1 MKRIRQIISFGLQLA
16 ILMSLLLGST
26 MADAVAAKAESVKV
40 ERVGEIESL
49 RETNSETYLLSDG
62 SYECVVY
69 AYDKYYRHA
78 SGSLQ
83 LIDNTIKLEEV
94 KSQQVGRRYKNAA
107 NAFDVFFQ
115 DGTTP
120 TVTIQKEGLSI
131 GFSALPSSGG
141 NSSRLSASSCVA
153 EIGVIES
160 HAALGGLTQTGDNT
174 VTYADAFFNADLVY
188 VLDNWALKEYIILK
202 NREAANEYS
211 FLLTTNG
218 LTLRTTEDG
227 AYFTDES
234 GKQRFAFDSLFAV
247 DANGVMT
254 EALSYSFVP
263 VKDTADV
270 LVTVTLDNNYLQA
283 AERAFPV
290 VIDPTIMISSSDTAD
305 ACVCS
310 GYIDTNYQMAT
321 QLRTGYDS
329 DYGIRRTYIKFNI
342 PASIPAY
349 SVTDATLD
357 LEKVSGAVPQ
367 TRAYRCTASWSSGSI
382 TWRNS
387 PGYST
392 TNMSTVS
399 VPFREGSVWYTMNV
413 TGLVQDWVNGT
424 YANYGFV
431 VRDQNESDPNHWTTF
446 YSSDAGSPH
455 KPELHITYNESG
467 GSPPEP
473 TDPPDPPEP
482 EPELPSVNLMTLYDE
497 AYADMYANAASRI
510 YAQSEV
516 VKQFFYD
523 EFQINVNIVTPA
535 SYSSYA
541 DIKGPNDPDEDC
553 INSDLVENENDDE
566 DNPDDDYVV
575 VAQEHHYTNIYNN
588 LYRITPASNRS
599 TVKMLYIGHDIC
611 FNDPRFWHIHNSS
624 GTNAILGLSCVY
636 RRVMTI
642 TDIRS
647 SEQEII
653 TAIHELGHMF
663 MAPDHDNR
671 QADPSQGEDNYCIY
685 GLYKEQIQRVQDI
698 VICDG
703 CRNKILE
710 NINRFSS

>member
-1 MKRIRQIISFGLQLA
+1 MKRIRQIISFSLQLA

-40 ERVGEIESL
+40 ERVGEIELL

-69 AYDKYYRHA
+69 PDDKYYRDA

-94 KSQQVGRRYKNAA
+94 KNQQVGRRYKNAA

-131 GFSALPSSGG
+131 GFSALPSSNG
-141 NSSRLSASSCVA
+141 NSSRLSAANCIA
-153 EIGVIES
+153 EIGAVDA

-174 VTYADAFFNADLVY
+174 VTYANAFFNADLVY

-211 FLLTTNG
+211 FLLTTDG

-234 GKQRFAFDSLFAV
+234 GKQLFAFDSLFAI
-247 DANGVMT
+247 DAQGVMT

-263 VKDTADV
+263 VKDTGDV

-310 GYIDTNYQMAT
+310 GYPNTNYQMAT

-357 LEKVSGAVPQ
+357 LEKISGAAPQ
-367 TRAYRCTASWSSGSI
+367 MRAYRCTSSWSSGSI
-382 TWRNS
+382 TWNNK

-431 VRDQNESDPNHWTTF
+431 VRDQNESDPNHWSTL
-446 YSSDAGSPH
+446 YSSDAASPH
-455 KPELHITYNESG
+455 KPELHITY
-467 GSPPEP
+467 GSPSEP
-473 TDPPDPPEP
+473 TDPPDPP

-497 AYADMYANAASRI
+497 AYADMYTNPASRI

-516 VKQFFYD
+516 LKQFFYD
-523 EFQINVNIVTPA
+523 EFQINVSIVNPA

-541 DIKGPNDPDEDC
+541 DIEGPNDPIVTCLDSYLPAGGDPV
-553 INSDLVENENDDE
+553 L
-566 DNPDDDYVV
+566 
-575 VAQEHHYTNIYNN
+575 QEHHYTNIYNN
-588 LYRITPASNRS
+588 ILRITPATNES
-599 TVKMLYIGHDIC
+599 TVKMLYMGHDIC
-611 FNDPRFWHIHNSS
+611 FNIPFYGHKHNSS
-624 GTNAILGLSCVY
+624 GDYSLFGLAY
-636 RRVMTI
+636 APRRVMTI

-653 TAIHELGHMF
+653 TAIHEFGHMF
-663 MAPDHDNR
+663 MAEDHYDEEVG
-671 QADPSQGEDNYCIY
+671 DSTDFSDYCIY
-685 GLYKEQIQRVQDI
+685 GFHKEQIQRVQDI

-703 CRNKILE
+703 CRSLILQ
-710 NINRFSS
+710 NINRFSG

>member
-1 MKRIRQIISFGLQLA
+1 M
-16 ILMSLLLGST
+16 
-26 MADAVAAKAESVKV
+26 
-40 ERVGEIESL
+40 

-69 AYDKYYRHA
+69 PDDKYYRDA

-94 KSQQVGRRYKNAA
+94 KNRQTGRRYKNAA

-131 GFSALPSSGG
+131 GFSALPSSNG
-141 NSSRLSASSCVA
+141 NSSRLSAANCIA
-153 EIGVIES
+153 EIGAVDA

-174 VTYADAFFNADLVY
+174 VTYANAFFNADLVY

-211 FLLTTNG
+211 FLLTTDG

-234 GKQRFAFDSLFAV
+234 GKQLFAFDSLFAI
-247 DANGVMT
+247 DAQGVMT

-263 VKDTADV
+263 VKDTGDV

-310 GYIDTNYQMAT
+310 GYPNTNYQMAT

-357 LEKVSGAVPQ
+357 LEKISGAAPQ
-367 TRAYRCTASWSSGSI
+367 MRAYRCTSSWSSGSI
-382 TWRNS
+382 TWNNK

-455 KPELHITYNESG
+455 KPELHITY
-467 GSPPEP
+467 GSPSEP
-473 TDPPDPPEP
+473 TDPPDPP

-497 AYADMYANAASRI
+497 AYADMYANPASRI

-516 VKQFFYD
+516 LKQFFYD
-523 EFQINVNIVTPA
+523 EFQINVNIVNPA

-541 DIKGPNDPDEDC
+541 DIKGPNIEHTIC
-553 INSDLVENENDDE
+553 VNSYLVENHNEDE
-566 DNPDDDYVV
+566 DPEDPEDDYVPV
-575 VAQEHHYTNIYNN
+575 LQEHHHTNIYNN
-588 LYRITPASNRS
+588 LYRITPATNRS

-611 FNDPRFWHIHNSS
+611 RYISGTGHKHNSS
-624 GTNAILGLSCVY
+624 GDYMLFGLACPL
-636 RRVMTI
+636 RRITTI

-653 TAIHELGHMF
+653 TAIHEFGHMF
-663 MAPDHDNR
+663 MVDDHYTSSV
-671 QADPSQGEDNYCIY
+671 DPNSGLNDYCIY
-685 GLYKEQIQRVQDI
+685 GYRKEEIQRVQDI

-710 NINRFSS
+710 NINRFSG